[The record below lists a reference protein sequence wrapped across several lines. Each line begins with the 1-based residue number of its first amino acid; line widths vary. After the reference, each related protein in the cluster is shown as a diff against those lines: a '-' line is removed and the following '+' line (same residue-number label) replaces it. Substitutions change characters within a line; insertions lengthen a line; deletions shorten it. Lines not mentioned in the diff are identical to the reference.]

1 MSAPAKTL
9 RAIDEDESEH
19 SQHDGDKEQGLDKEF
34 DEDGD
39 AEVTPNVG
47 AEDTIT
53 VIVHVRD
60 KIIPIHCGFGTQ
72 QVVWLGHVAIARFD
86 EDGQT
91 QGWLEL
97 GIPTKFVKDGKREL
111 GLTDVICDVLQNRS
125 HVYINTET
133 TTSSPED
140 PSRKVLVDDKDLIC
154 RAQSASASVALER
167 ALAYPTNSW
176 DSKKSTPC
184 IHLGSSDPNAECF
197 TLFSRMSNSAGEDN
211 EVLATGNIVCSPQE
225 LVSVLRSSNENDYN
239 SAMKGLYGDQF
250 IYGSV
255 VQVVKGGQST
265 QELVEVPE
273 GHQLAVKTS
282 CFVRS
287 RLFARNEQ
295 WCFLEYFQPVEKAN
309 ATAAPAPDAA
319 QGFSVAFVSM
329 SEQELAAGEAVG
341 DRVDQLD
348 GITALCVVEPVGDAK
363 KVRVTFH
370 ALHTENNNATE
381 GVATAKMTQSRL
393 LALAEGIPRLPAV
406 VRRRRLGTQVFADS
420 SAAANKEA
428 QNSRCISCTKGMR
441 LSTLARCARRCQLCS
456 YNVCTSCWSRENVE
470 TYNGHVAHMGFCRRC
485 VEWVDRCDYSQVQI
499 ERHGPVQIV
508 DDPVDNSS
516 SPPTGNSLRESLAV
530 ENTKAAAV
538 AVVKMLLNHESS
550 STKSTCIINSDG
562 ESEDEDEDEEG
573 YMTAVQEYFQRRAHE
588 APAAADC
595 VLANAEQRTYPLE
608 LVETSPSAPFPQNEL
623 ARLECIN
630 TLGLM
635 SLKDPMPE
643 LDIICSFLS
652 KELGFFC
659 TMITIVG
666 ERHQLVLSCTMPDL
680 VQALLPR
687 EHTFCQHLLMGDA
700 PFIVRNPEAD
710 VRFYNLNPV
719 TKQGVKF
726 YCGIPIMGP
735 RGVMVGSVCCVHVAV
750 MDITR
755 SQYDTLQ
762 RFGQIA
768 SKIIQVKVEAKCSS
782 LYAAA

>member
-1 MSAPAKTL
+1 MPFKTS
-9 RAIDEDESEH
+9 RRSPISSD
-19 SQHDGDKEQGLDKEF
+19 
-34 DEDGD
+34 
-39 AEVTPNVG
+39 VG
-47 AEDTIT
+47 
-53 VIVHVRD
+53 
-60 KIIPIHCGFGTQ
+60 
-72 QVVWLGHVAIARFD
+72 
-86 EDGQT
+86 
-91 QGWLEL
+91 
-97 GIPTKFVKDGKREL
+97 
-111 GLTDVICDVLQNRS
+111 
-125 HVYINTET
+125 T
-133 TTSSPED
+133 TASSPEH
-140 PSRKVLVDDKDLIC
+140 PSCKVLVDDDELAR
-154 RAQSASASVALER
+154 RARSASASVALER
-167 ALAYPTNSW
+167 ALAYPTDLW
-176 DSKKSTPC
+176 DSKKSTPY
-184 IHLGSSDPNAECF
+184 IHLGSSDPDTECF
-197 TLFSRMSNSAGEDN
+197 AIFSRISDSAGEDN
-211 EVLATGNIVCSPQE
+211 E
-225 LVSVLRSSNENDYN
+225 
-239 SAMKGLYGDQF
+239 F

-255 VQVVKGGQST
+255 VHVIKGGQST

-329 SEQELAAGEAVG
+329 SEQELAAGKAVG

-370 ALHTENNNATE
+370 ALYTGTDDATA
-381 GVATAKMTQSRL
+381 GVATAKMAQSRL

-406 VRRRRLGTQVFADS
+406 VRRQRLGMQVFAGS
-420 SAAANKEA
+420 SASAAIGNSEA

-470 TYNGHVAHMGFCRRC
+470 TYNGHVAQMGVCRRC
-485 VEWVDRCDYSQVQI
+485 LEWVDRCDYSHVQI
-499 ERHGPVQIV
+499 ERRGPVQIV

-516 SPPTGNSLRESLAV
+516 SPPTGNSLREGLAA
-530 ENTKAAAV
+530 ENTKTAAV
-538 AVVKMLLNHESS
+538 TVIKMLLSRQSSNTKTMSSSDNESS
-550 STKSTCIINSDG
+550 VD

-735 RGVMVGSVCCVHVAV
+735 RGVMVGSICCVHFEA

-768 SKIIQVKVEAKCSS
+768 SKIIRVKVEAVLKPS
-782 LYAAA
+782 AAP

>member
-1 MSAPAKTL
+1 MPFKTS
-9 RAIDEDESEH
+9 RRSPISSD
-19 SQHDGDKEQGLDKEF
+19 
-34 DEDGD
+34 
-39 AEVTPNVG
+39 VG
-47 AEDTIT
+47 
-53 VIVHVRD
+53 
-60 KIIPIHCGFGTQ
+60 
-72 QVVWLGHVAIARFD
+72 
-86 EDGQT
+86 
-91 QGWLEL
+91 
-97 GIPTKFVKDGKREL
+97 
-111 GLTDVICDVLQNRS
+111 
-125 HVYINTET
+125 T
-133 TTSSPED
+133 TASSPEH
-140 PSRKVLVDDKDLIC
+140 PSRKVLVDDNELAR
-154 RAQSASASVALER
+154 RARSASASVALER
-167 ALAYPTNSW
+167 ALAYPTDLW
-176 DSKKSTPC
+176 DSKKSTPY
-184 IHLGSSDPNAECF
+184 IPLGSSDPDTECF
-197 TLFSRMSNSAGEDN
+197 AIFSRISDSAGGEN
-211 EVLATGNIVCSPQE
+211 EVLTTGDIACSPQE

-239 SAMKGLYGDQF
+239 SVMKGLYGSQY

-255 VQVVKGGQST
+255 VHVIKGGQST

-295 WCFLEYFQPVEKAN
+295 WCFLEYFQPVEKAK

-329 SEQELAAGEAVG
+329 SEQELVAGKAVG

-363 KVRVTFH
+363 K
-370 ALHTENNNATE
+370 
-381 GVATAKMTQSRL
+381 
-393 LALAEGIPRLPAV
+393 
-406 VRRRRLGTQVFADS
+406 
-420 SAAANKEA
+420 
-428 QNSRCISCTKGMR
+428 
-441 LSTLARCARRCQLCS
+441 
-456 YNVCTSCWSRENVE
+456 
-470 TYNGHVAHMGFCRRC
+470 
-485 VEWVDRCDYSQVQI
+485 I
-499 ERHGPVQIV
+499 ERRGPVQIV

-516 SPPTGNSLRESLAV
+516 SAPTGNSLRESLAA
-530 ENTKAAAV
+530 ENTKTAAV
-538 AVVKMLLNHESS
+538 TVVKMLLSRQSSNAKTMSSSDNESS
-550 STKSTCIINSDG
+550 VD
-562 ESEDEDEDEEG
+562 ESENEDEDEEG

-588 APAAADC
+588 APPAADC

-666 ERHQLVLSCTMPDL
+666 ERHQLVLSCTMPGL

-735 RGVMVGSVCCVHVAV
+735 HGIMVGSICCVHFEA
-750 MDITR
+750 MNITR

-768 SKIIQVKVEAKCSS
+768 SKIIRVKVEAMLKPS
-782 LYAAA
+782 AAP

>member
-1 MSAPAKTL
+1 MPFKTS
-9 RAIDEDESEH
+9 RRSPISSD
-19 SQHDGDKEQGLDKEF
+19 
-34 DEDGD
+34 
-39 AEVTPNVG
+39 VG
-47 AEDTIT
+47 
-53 VIVHVRD
+53 
-60 KIIPIHCGFGTQ
+60 
-72 QVVWLGHVAIARFD
+72 
-86 EDGQT
+86 
-91 QGWLEL
+91 
-97 GIPTKFVKDGKREL
+97 
-111 GLTDVICDVLQNRS
+111 
-125 HVYINTET
+125 T
-133 TTSSPED
+133 TASSPEH
-140 PSRKVLVDDKDLIC
+140 PSRKVLVDDNELAR
-154 RAQSASASVALER
+154 RARSASASVALER
-167 ALAYPTNSW
+167 ALAYPTDLW
-176 DSKKSTPC
+176 DSKKSTPY
-184 IHLGSSDPNAECF
+184 IPLGSSDPDTECF
-197 TLFSRMSNSAGEDN
+197 AIFSRISDSAGGEN
-211 EVLATGNIVCSPQE
+211 EVLTTGDIACSPQE

-239 SAMKGLYGDQF
+239 SVMKGLYGSQY

-255 VQVVKGGQST
+255 VHVIKGGQST

-295 WCFLEYFQPVEKAN
+295 WCFLEYFQPVEKAK

-329 SEQELAAGEAVG
+329 SEQELVAGKAVG

-363 KVRVTFH
+363 KMLLSRQSS
-370 ALHTENNNATE
+370 NAKT
-381 GVATAKMTQSRL
+381 M
-393 LALAEGIPRLPAV
+393 
-406 VRRRRLGTQVFADS
+406 
-420 SAAANKEA
+420 
-428 QNSRCISCTKGMR
+428 
-441 LSTLARCARRCQLCS
+441 
-456 YNVCTSCWSRENVE
+456 
-470 TYNGHVAHMGFCRRC
+470 
-485 VEWVDRCDYSQVQI
+485 
-499 ERHGPVQIV
+499 
-508 DDPVDNSS
+508 SS
-516 SPPTGNSLRESLAV
+516 SDN
-530 ENTKAAAV
+530 
-538 AVVKMLLNHESS
+538 ESS
-550 STKSTCIINSDG
+550 VD
-562 ESEDEDEDEEG
+562 ESENEDEDEEG

-588 APAAADC
+588 APPAADC

-666 ERHQLVLSCTMPDL
+666 ERHQLVLSCTMPGL

-735 RGVMVGSVCCVHVAV
+735 HGIMVGSICCVHFEA
-750 MDITR
+750 MNITR

-768 SKIIQVKVEAKCSS
+768 SKIIRVKVEAMLKPN
-782 LYAAA
+782 AAP